1 MDENLLNVARER
13 PFYIRK
19 DKNPEFYSA
28 IQRDT
33 NFLTKHAMMDY
44 SLLVGIDADTHDL
57 VLVSFKLPLP
67 SSNLSQPR
75 PGPSW
80 FQRFLAWHR
89 DSNRGL
95 LDEGNSIA

>member
-57 VLVSFKLPLP
+57 VLVIFKPEFNILKP
-67 SSNLSQPR
+67 
-75 PGPSW
+75 
-80 FQRFLAWHR
+80 
-89 DSNRGL
+89 
-95 LDEGNSIA
+95 